1 MSLSQYEI
9 DYLEI
14 VSIDQLV
21 SELELLADAD
31 EYAAN
36 FGSTEEEDNDNA

>member
-9 DYLEI
+9 DYLES
-14 VSIDQLV
+14 VTIDQLV
-21 SELELLADAD
+21 SELELLVESD

-36 FGSTEEEDNDNA
+36 LGNTDEEDN